1 MFLDFYRLREQPFGV
16 GPNPKYLYFSPS
28 HREALASLFY
38 GIETGRGFLALIAE
52 PGMGKTSLLFQLL
65 ERLKGSIR
73 SAFLF
78 QTQCDSREL
87 LRYLLQALGIDSQET
102 DLVQLHSRLNQ
113 FLLAEATAGRR
124 VVVFIDEA
132 QNLSDSALETVRLLS
147 NFEATDRKLF
157 QIVLAGQ
164 PELARRLK
172 NPHLAQLSQRIAVL
186 TGLKPL
192 PVSETLQYIHHRLE
206 IAGYDGPEVFTSDSV
221 ELIAKASQG
230 IPRNINNI
238 CFNAMSLACAM
249 GCRRIGPE
257 IVREALNDL
266 SLDCLVEK
274 SGILR
279 RRTPTLGTSR
289 QFSLGWLRDK
299 VLTSRT
305 VQTAVLSA
313 LLGSLATYLGAHTA
327 TGIAH
332 SSPAASLDSESAA
345 QRPATSAATNVDGYA
360 RAGRDSD
367 ASKFFTYVVQ
377 PDDTIWKLC
386 QWSIGRYDETVVSE
400 LRKLNPQLSDVDRIE
415 VGQQIRLPMRSPN

>member
-16 GPNPKYLYFSPS
+16 GPDPKYLYFSPS

-172 NPHLAQLSQRIAVL
+172 NPRLAQLSQRIAVL

-206 IAGYDGPEVFTSDSV
+206 IAGYDGPEMFTAGSV
-221 ELIAKASQG
+221 ALITKASQG

-257 IVREALNDL
+257 IVQEALNDL

-279 RRTPTLGTSR
+279 RRTPTLTSAR

-313 LLGSLATYLGAHTA
+313 LLGGLATYLGAHTA
-327 TGIAH
+327 TGVAH
-332 SSPAASLDSESAA
+332 SSAASLELESPA
-345 QRPATSAATNVDGYA
+345 QRPATLAATHVDGSA

-415 VGQQIRLPMRSPN
+415 VGQQIRLPVRSPN